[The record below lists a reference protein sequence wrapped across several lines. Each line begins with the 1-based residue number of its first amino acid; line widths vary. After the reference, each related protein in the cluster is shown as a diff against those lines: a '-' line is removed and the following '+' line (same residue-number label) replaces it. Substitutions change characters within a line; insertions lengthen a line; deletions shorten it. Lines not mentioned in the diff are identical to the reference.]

1 MKKFLSN
8 PYGAQFSALLIGA
21 VTYFVT
27 FFFTRDTKTAVVI
40 AASAAVLAAVLA
52 AVFAAASPAVLAAVF
67 AMLAAV
73 FAAVFA
79 VLSVLA
85 AFVIVCDSDS
95 KYNTID
101 KFYIYLG
108 YFVSFLAMPILAYW
122 LVTLAI
128 TIK

>member
-40 AASAAVLAAVLA
+40 AASA
-52 AVFAAASPAVLAAVF
+52 AVLAAVF

>member
-40 AASAAVLAAVLA
+40 AASAAVLAAV
-52 AVFAAASPAVLAAVF
+52 FAMLAAVF